1 MVLFPS
7 NYQHIFKFFLQIKQ
21 QSNTRLVGGLS
32 SLSSN
37 QGLMALKLVNQILWH
52 LQNTLFVH
60 LHKFTH
66 LPKLMEGK
74 EGHDKVVV
82 YKASKMHKES
92 YLFSHARKVRS

>member
-1 MVLFPS
+1 
-7 NYQHIFKFFLQIKQ
+7 
-21 QSNTRLVGGLS
+21 
-32 SLSSN
+32 
-37 QGLMALKLVNQILWH
+37 MALKLVNQILWH
-52 LQNTLFVH
+52 LQNSLFVH